1 MSIILW
7 SFLNS
12 LMHCLKI
19 FIGALFTGGVE
30 LATDVYPLINKKT
43 SGHSAFETRCHSTPE
58 DNVK

>member
-30 LATDVYPLINKKT
+30 LATDVYPLINKK
-43 SGHSAFETRCHSTPE
+43 
-58 DNVK
+58 NVGALSF